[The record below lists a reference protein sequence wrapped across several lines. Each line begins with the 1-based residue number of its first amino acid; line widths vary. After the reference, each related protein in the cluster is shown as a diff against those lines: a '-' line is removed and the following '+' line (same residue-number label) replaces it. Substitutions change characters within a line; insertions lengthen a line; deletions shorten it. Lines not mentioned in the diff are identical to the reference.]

1 VTGERDDGRRD
12 DDDVERKEPDPG
24 EPWAKFSTGRDPDD
38 DADD

>member
-1 VTGERDDGRRD
+1 VSDDRDDAEREND
-12 DDDVERKEPDPG
+12 PDRKEPDPG